1 MTALDAQTLASVR
14 VSLDEVLAGTPG
26 DLSSELAELG
36 WADVVEADRE
46 TAAVLLFGAQGR
58 ALASTRLLD
67 DVVTHALGSPE
78 GTVVAYAG
86 ILLGRPEEG
95 TEQVVAF
102 DENAAAVLPI
112 TEVSGRLR
120 PVRGFDRVTTWH
132 RLDTTASGEPLDV
145 SAKTLALAVAAARRA
160 LTAEIVGVCET
171 ALAMAVSHTTVR
183 HQYGRPLASFQ
194 AVRHAL
200 AEAHAAIENT
210 RATLEAAGV
219 ADAPVATVARAA
231 RVAKHRAGTTQALVM
246 RHVVQVHGA
255 MGLTLESDVHRAVTR
270 AAALDVLLGSSRELS
285 TRLGLDLL
293 SGAPAE
299 PIAAI

>member
-120 PVRGFDRVTTWH
+120 PVRGFDRVT
-132 RLDTTASGEPLDV
+132 
-145 SAKTLALAVAAARRA
+145 TLALAVAAARRA